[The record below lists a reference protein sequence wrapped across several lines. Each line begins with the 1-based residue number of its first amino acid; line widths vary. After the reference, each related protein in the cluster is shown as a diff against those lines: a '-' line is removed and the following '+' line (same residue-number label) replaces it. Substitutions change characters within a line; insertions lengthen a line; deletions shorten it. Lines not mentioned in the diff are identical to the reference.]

1 MSDSYETGED
11 DVYTADPRTLPTE
24 MGGPWFNTTNT
35 RTENNITV
43 EEDNHIEECIEALEL
58 ESSLLEPIKVEDYL
72 EPVDNVDASN
82 IKVINGEETYAAE
95 AAEDQEK
102 SGKPAPSSSRQRGSR
117 RQDGQLYETVNRNGL
132 YYQLLNQR
140 TRNMISG
147 DMEDFTRSRK
157 TKK

>member
-1 MSDSYETGED
+1 LSDSYETGEE
-11 DVYTADPRTLPTE
+11 DVYTADLSTLPTE
-24 MGGPWFNTTNT
+24 LGGPWFNATST

-43 EEDNHIEECIEALEL
+43 EEDNRIEECIEALEL
-58 ESSLLEPIKVEDYL
+58 ESSLLEPIKVEDFL
-72 EPVDNVDASN
+72 QPVDAVDASN
-82 IKVINGEETYAAE
+82 IEVIKGEETE

-102 SGKPAPSSSRQRGSR
+102 SSKPAPSSSRQRGSR
-117 RQDGQLYETVNRNGL
+117 RQKGQLYETVNRNGL

-147 DMEDFTRSRK
+147 DLEDFTRSRK